1 MTVTR
6 LLTYTRRLTL
16 LGAMLA
22 SVSASAIEP
31 LPEIRQLIARN
42 QYPEAL
48 EKTERYLSSHPGDA
62 QGRLFHGLILTELD
76 RVPEAISA
84 FSRLAA
90 DYPQLPE
97 AHNNLAVLYARQK
110 QYDLARA
117 ELEAALRTH
126 PAYAVTYDNLG
137 DLYANLA
144 SQAYDKALQRGSN
157 VVPERMV
164 LIRELSAP
172 GVSPSA
178 LPTTPATPPT
188 VVAEVRIPPPP
199 PPHSAPPAPPAPPQA
214 ATPKV
219 SPPPEPA
226 QIIPPVAPKAPT
238 AVAISPPL
246 PPSPPQVV
254 TEPVAPPTVKSADTP
269 RQETDAAREEITR
282 TIEAWAAA
290 WSRQDVK
297 AYLAFYA
304 PNFNPPKGMSRKAW
318 EAERKD
324 RISRPE
330 WIKVSYEKPRITF
343 DGKEARMQF
352 RQRYKAS
359 GFSSNAEKTLTLT
372 QQGMKWLIVDET
384 TR

>member
-6 LLTYTRRLTL
+6 LLTYTRCLSF

-22 SVSASAIEP
+22 SVAVSAIEP
-31 LPEIRQLIARN
+31 LPEIRQLIAQN
-42 QYPEAL
+42 QYKEAL
-48 EKTERYLSSHPGDA
+48 DKTERYLSAHPGDA

-97 AHNNLAVLYARQK
+97 AHNNLAVLYARQQ

-144 SQAYDKALQRGSN
+144 SQAYDRALQRGSN
-157 VVPERMV
+157 VAPERLV
-164 LIRELSAP
+164 LIRELSTPGSLPAP
-172 GVSPSA
+172 PG
-178 LPTTPATPPT
+178 TTPAPPPT
-188 VVAEVRIPPPP
+188 VVAEAKIPPKAPP
-199 PPHSAPPAPPAPPQA
+199 IPPTAPPPAPPKAN
-214 ATPKV
+214 
-219 SPPPEPA
+219 PPPEPVLPT
-226 QIIPPVAPKAPT
+226 PPAVPKAPT
-238 AVAISPPL
+238 VVSPPQ
-246 PPSPPQVV
+246 PPSPPPSPSI
-254 TEPVAPPTVKSADTP
+254 TEPVVTPTVKPADP
-269 RQETDAAREEITR
+269 PQREVDAGREEIAR

-324 RISRPE
+324 RISRPA

-343 DGKEARMQF
+343 DGKDARMQF
-352 RQRYKAS
+352 RQRYQAS
-359 GFSSNAEKTLTLT
+359 GFSSNAEKTVTLT
-372 QQGMKWLIVDET
+372 KQGTKWLIVDET

>member
-1 MTVTR
+1 MIVTR
-6 LLTYTRRLTL
+6 LLTCTRCLSF

-22 SVSASAIEP
+22 SVAAAAIEP

-42 QYPEAL
+42 QYQEAL
-48 EKTERYLSSHPGDA
+48 DKTERYLSAHPADV

-126 PAYAVTYDNLG
+126 PAYAVTYNNLG

-144 SQAYDKALQRGSN
+144 SQAYDRALQRGSSIA
-157 VVPERMV
+157 PERLV

-172 GVSPSA
+172 GV
-178 LPTTPATPPT
+178 LPISTGATPPT
-188 VVAEVRIPPPP
+188 VVAAAEIPPPSSPSSSTP
-199 PPHSAPPAPPAPPQA
+199 PALPTSPASPTPPSAPVKAN
-214 ATPKV
+214 
-219 SPPPEPA
+219 PPPEPA
-226 QIIPPVAPKAPT
+226 PPPPPVAPQAPT
-238 AVAISPPL
+238 PASPPQLPSSLPSAL
-246 PPSPPQVV
+246 PPSLPSPKEVDV
-254 TEPVAPPTVKSADTP
+254 G
-269 RQETDAAREEITR
+269 REETVR
-282 TIEAWAAA
+282 TLEAWTAA

-304 PNFNPPKGMSRKAW
+304 PNFKPPRGTSRKAW

-330 WIKVSYEKPRITF
+330 WIKVSYEKLRITV

-359 GFSSNAEKTLTLT
+359 GFSSNTEKTLTLSK
-372 QQGMKWLIVDET
+372 QGTKWLIVDET